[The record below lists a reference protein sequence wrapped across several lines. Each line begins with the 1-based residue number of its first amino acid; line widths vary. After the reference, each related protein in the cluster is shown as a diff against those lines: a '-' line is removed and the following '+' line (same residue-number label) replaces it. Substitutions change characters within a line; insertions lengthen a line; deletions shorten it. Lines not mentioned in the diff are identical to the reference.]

1 MPLTFWIG
9 IIFGFQRWR
18 KTVKFTEINKLNQQ
32 IKTWIYL
39 TDKYINRVDDTP
51 QIFTQYLSSNLIR
64 IMLKITFSWTDSS
77 LGSRPQKTRQYRYLS
92 LI

>member
-1 MPLTFWIG
+1 MFWIG
-9 IIFGFQRWR
+9 IILGFQRWK

-64 IMLKITFSWTDSS
+64 IMLKITFHGQTLVWD
-77 LGSRPQKTRQYRYLS
+77 LVLKTRQYRYLS